1 MNEPYFA
8 LTLYNFILIVAIF
21 FLVMIIVSFVAN
33 LGKFL
38 QELRRLN
45 GKIRLSQGAKR
56 KHLLRRRRRLWL
68 SLLPFIKY

>member
-21 FLVMIIVSFVAN
+21 FLVMIIVGFVAN

-45 GKIRLSQGAKR
+45 GRELAIRE
-56 KHLLRRRRRLWL
+56 
-68 SLLPFIKY
+68 IEVEDV